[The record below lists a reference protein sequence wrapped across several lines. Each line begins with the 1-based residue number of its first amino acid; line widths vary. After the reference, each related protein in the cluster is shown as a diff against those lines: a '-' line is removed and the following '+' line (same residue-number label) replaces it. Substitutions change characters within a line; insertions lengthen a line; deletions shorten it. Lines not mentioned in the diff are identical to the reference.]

1 MHGFP
6 EGGLRLLQLR
16 SDRTRCFMDVP
27 PNPFM
32 PSRLSLCQP
41 TRERRRKIFRMLII
55 LGLALLF
62 LLFFLILP
70 RPLFR
75 DDTSTVLLD
84 RQGLLLGA
92 KISGD
97 QQWRFPDRDS
107 IPEKF
112 KQAILHYEDRYFYY
126 HPGINPLAIT
136 RAVYLNVKYHKIVS
150 GGSTL
155 SMQVIRLARK
165 KKDRT
170 LFQKALETLLA
181 FRLEF
186 TYNKQEILSLY
197 CSHAPFGGNIVGL
210 EAASW
215 RYFGVDPGNL
225 SWAEAATLAV
235 LPNSPGL
242 IYPGRNPG
250 QLLTKRNGL
259 LDKLYQ
265 QGIIDASTCTLAKSE
280 SLPVKP
286 YPIPQWAPHL
296 LDRAVKEG
304 HKGEKSVTTIDRA
317 LQERVVNIL
326 EINSQRMKSN
336 FIYNAAAL
344 IVEVRTGNVLAYC
357 GNLQHGSGKEHGHQ
371 VDLIVAPRS
380 TGSILKPFLYA
391 AMLNDGLLLPNTLVP
406 DIPTQIGGF
415 VPENYNLTYDGA
427 VAAKMAL
434 SRSLNIPAVKML
446 QTYGYEQFYALL
458 RNLGMR
464 TLTRPAGHYGLALIL
479 GGAEATLWDLAGIYA
494 SMARTLNR
502 FNNDMTCSKSDF
514 FAPKYINSASG
525 IRMTGGDLDSWLD
538 PGSIWLTFEA
548 MVEVSR
554 PDEEE
559 QWKHFSSS
567 GKVAWKTGTS
577 FGNRDAWS
585 IGVTPEYVVAVWAGN
600 ASGEG
605 RPGLTGV
612 GTAAPVLF
620 DIFKILPPT
629 SWFSRP
635 DSALEHI
642 PVCHN
647 SGHRPSTVCDV
658 IDTIWVP
665 KAGLKTPPC
674 PYHQMVH
681 LDKTGTWQVNSRC
694 ELPDEMQHMPWFIL
708 PPVEEWYF
716 KSRNPFYKML
726 PPFRSDCAATDSRKN
741 MAFIYPR
748 NNSKVYIPV
757 DLDGK
762 PESIVVKVAHRDL
775 SSRVFWDVDGR
786 FSGSTSAPHQ
796 MTLAPEPGWHRLT
809 LTGQNGEVISIKF
822 FVIQKKDDQRD
833 QRKL

>member
-1 MHGFP
+1 
-6 EGGLRLLQLR
+6 
-16 SDRTRCFMDVP
+16 MDIP
-27 PNPFM
+27 IKPIQFAKKSSHP
-32 PSRLSLCQP
+32 LSGDWRQ
-41 TRERRRKIFRMLII
+41 KIARVSVFA
-55 LGLALLF
+55 GLALLF
-62 LLFFLILP
+62 LLFYLILP

-75 DDTSTVLLD
+75 DSTSTVLLD
-84 RQGLLLGA
+84 KNGLLLGA
-92 KISGD
+92 KISED
-97 QQWRFPDRDS
+97 QQWRFPERDS

-112 KQAILHYEDRYFYY
+112 RQAILHYEDRYFYY
-126 HPGINPLAIT
+126 HPGIDPVALI
-136 RAVYLNVKYHKIVS
+136 RAVYLNVSHRKVVS

-155 SMQVIRLARK
+155 SMQVIRLARNK
-165 KKDRT
+165 KNRT
-170 LFQKALETLLA
+170 LFQKAIETFLA

-186 TYNKQEILSLY
+186 TYNKKEILSLY

-242 IYPGRNPG
+242 IYPGRNPA
-250 QLLTKRNGL
+250 QLLTKRNKL
-259 LDKLYQ
+259 LDRLYHR
-265 QGIIDASTCTLAKSE
+265 GIIDESTCDLAKSE
-280 SLPVKP
+280 MLPAKP

-296 LDRAVKEG
+296 LDRAVKMG
-304 HKGEKSVTTIDRA
+304 RKGEKTVTTIDRT
-317 LQERVVNIL
+317 LQERVVDIL

-336 FIYNAAAL
+336 FIHNAAAL
-344 IVEVRTGNVLAYC
+344 IVEAGTGTVLAYC
-357 GNLQHGSGKEHGHQ
+357 GNLPHGSGKEYGNQ

-380 TGSILKPFLYA
+380 TGSILKPLLYA

-427 VAAKMAL
+427 VPAKMAL

-446 QTYGYEQFYALL
+446 QTYGYEQFCTLL
-458 RNLGMR
+458 RNMGMK

-502 FNNDMTCSKSDF
+502 FNNSATCSKFDFYEPKFIKSSSEIHTTKSDR
-514 FAPKYINSASG
+514 S
-525 IRMTGGDLDSWLD
+525 SWLD

-548 MVEVSR
+548 MVEVAR
-554 PDEEE
+554 PDEEA
-559 QWKHFSSS
+559 QWQHFSSS
-567 GKVAWKTGTS
+567 RKVAWKTGTS

-585 IGVTPEYVVAVWAGN
+585 IGVTPEYIVAVWAGN

-605 RPGLTGV
+605 RPGLTGIGV
-612 GTAAPVLF
+612 AAPILF

-629 SWFSRP
+629 SWFRRP
-635 DSALEHI
+635 DNALAYI
-642 PVCHN
+642 PVCRY
-647 SGHRPSTVCDV
+647 SGQRPSTVCDV
-658 IDTIWVP
+658 VDSVWIPQT
-665 KAGLKTPPC
+665 GLKTSPC

-681 LDKTGTWQVNSRC
+681 LDKAGAWQVNSRC
-694 ELPDEMQHMPWFIL
+694 EAPSNMQHVPWFIL
-708 PPVEEWYF
+708 PPVEEYYF
-716 KSRNPFYKML
+716 KSKNPFYKVL
-726 PPFRSDCAATDSRKN
+726 PPFRNGCAETDSRKN

-762 PESIVVKVAHRDL
+762 PGSFVVKVAHRDL
-775 SSRVFWDVDGR
+775 SSRVFWDMDGR
-786 FSGSTSAPHQ
+786 FVGSTTVPHQ

-809 LTGQNGEVISIKF
+809 LTEQNGEVLSIRF
-822 FVIQKKDDQRD
+822 MVINKKEPEQS
-833 QRKL
+833 KEPG